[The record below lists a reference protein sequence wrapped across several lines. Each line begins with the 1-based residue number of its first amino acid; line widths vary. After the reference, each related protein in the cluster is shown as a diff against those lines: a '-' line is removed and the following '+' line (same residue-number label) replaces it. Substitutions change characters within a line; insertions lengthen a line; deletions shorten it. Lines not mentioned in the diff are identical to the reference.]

1 MQGKEDEINCK
12 HIFAYHL
19 IVENE
24 EFDFDRVRNLWSL
37 GTIGINPNNEVP
49 LSDKQILK
57 SFEQNTMYTNKRY
70 ETRLLWKEDSR
81 EIKSIPKDYTGE
93 DVTPKNFMAVLKGD
107 EKTLAGVGSGKVR
120 KSGPSDHVFV
130 YFTDH
135 GAPGL
140 IAFPEDELSAM
151 DLN

>member
-1 MQGKEDEINCK
+1 MIYVLSEAGMNLRRWATNSTTLYEAGNVQISVIGKHHKIQVFSIANNGENLTTGIVIN
-12 HIFAYHL
+12 H
-19 IVENE
+19 
-24 EFDFDRVRNLWSL
+24 
-37 GTIGINPNNEVP
+37 PNGNYVY
-49 LSDKQILK
+49 KG
-57 SFEQNTMYTNKRY
+57 
-70 ETRLLWKEDSR
+70 
-81 EIKSIPKDYTGE
+81 IPKDYTGE